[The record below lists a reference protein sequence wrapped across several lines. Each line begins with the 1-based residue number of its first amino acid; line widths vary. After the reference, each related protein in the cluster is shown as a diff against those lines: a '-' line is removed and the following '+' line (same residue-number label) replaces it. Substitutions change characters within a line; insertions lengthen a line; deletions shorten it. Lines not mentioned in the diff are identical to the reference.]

1 VWSTNKGGGNIMPNN
16 LTYPTRELQIAIKP
30 LMTSILEKIAEHE
43 GVDPIALVLLQLA
56 RFINEKEEETK

>member
-1 VWSTNKGGGNIMPNN
+1 MQEHFTPLK
-16 LTYPTRELQIAIKP
+16 RELQIRVKP
-30 LMTSILEKIAEHE
+30 IMTAKLETIAEHE